1 MPRLRVAS
9 WSSSKVSG
17 PSVGPVG
24 TVRVVSI
31 GQAMLDNKE
40 PPGGAG
46 GPMVRYLVGARALA
60 VLRQELHH
68 VVKTEA
74 TVAPLADAEE
84 RQLAAVAQALDGVD
98 VQMKQVRYFTC
109 RQHRP

>member
-1 MPRLRVAS
+1 AGGVRPCCARNGRHPAYGRRPPVAC
-9 WSSSKVSG
+9 
-17 PSVGPVG
+17 
-24 TVRVVSI
+24 
-31 GQAMLDNKE
+31 KE
-40 PPGGAG
+40 PPGCAG